1 MLNGSHCDKIEKD
14 KEVICKT
21 FGEVGEVQ
29 GVGGGEGVGGGDGV
43 GGGGGGGGGVEEGGE
58 R

>member
-14 KEVICKT
+14 KEVMCKT

-29 GVGGGEGVGGGDGV
+29 GVGSGEGVGGRGAKD
-43 GGGGGGGGGVEEGGE
+43 EENNNNTK
-58 R
+58 